1 MFTISGQFING
12 ERYYNDFNN
21 RYELEYNADM
31 IYKNDA
37 CEVPDKIIGK
47 KPPAKLPRYL
57 TEFMRQHEIKYVYDG
72 D

>member
-31 IYKNDA
+31 IYQNDA
-37 CEVPDKIIGK
+37 CEVPDKIIG
-47 KPPAKLPRYL
+47 
-57 TEFMRQHEIKYVYDG
+57 
-72 D
+72 